1 MRLKQ
6 VGKNTLAAEVTSISP
21 FGVWIYLKDHEYFLD
36 YDEFP
41 WFEDSKVKE
50 VMNVKLLND
59 NHLYWPDLDVDLL
72 SNQSR
77 TPKRFHASARETN
90 QEDCL

>member
-1 MRLKQ
+1 MKLKRA
-6 VGKNTLAAEVTSISP
+6 GKNTLAVEITNISR

-41 WFEDSKVKE
+41 WFKESKVKE

-59 NHLYWPDLDVDLL
+59 KHLYWPDLDVDLHL
-72 SNQSR
+72 ESIKN
-77 TPKRFHASARETN
+77 PKAFPLVYKTK
-90 QEDCL
+90 

>member
-1 MRLKQ
+1 MKLKQ
-6 VGKNTLAAEVTSISP
+6 GGKNTLAVEITNISP

-41 WFEDSKVKE
+41 WFKDSKVKE

-59 NHLYWPDLDVDLL
+59 SHLY
-72 SNQSR
+72 
-77 TPKRFHASARETN
+77 
-90 QEDCL
+90 